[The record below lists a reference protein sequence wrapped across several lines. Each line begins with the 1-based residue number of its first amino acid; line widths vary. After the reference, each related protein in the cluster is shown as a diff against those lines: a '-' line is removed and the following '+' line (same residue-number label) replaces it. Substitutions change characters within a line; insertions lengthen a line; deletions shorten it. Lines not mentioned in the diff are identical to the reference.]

1 MFDDG
6 LGYRGMLV
14 FFVLIAVGATA
25 FGGFGVYTVLT
36 GGTTDGQ
43 VETSKLGA
51 FECETFDGDQAVR
64 HQADYGTDRTV
75 LGDSRLESFTATD
88 TGDGYRINITVEGAI
103 LGVSAS
109 QADGTPVSVTRD
121 TNRISIEREAAT
133 PFRLWID
140 SVDDEATVT
149 RSQLDICPPAV

>member
-1 MFDDG
+1 MFGDG
-6 LGYRGMLV
+6 LAYRGLLG
-14 FFVLIAVGATA
+14 FFALMALLATV
-25 FGGFGVYTVLT
+25 FGGFGVYTILT

-43 VETSKLGA
+43 VESNKLGE
-51 FECETFDGDQAVR
+51 FDCETFDGDPAVG

-75 LGDSRLESFTATD
+75 LGDSRLESFNTTD
-88 TGDGYRINITVEGAI
+88 TGDGYRINITVEGAV

-109 QADGTPVSVTRD
+109 QADGTPVSVARD
-121 TNRISIEREAAT
+121 DNRISIEREDAT

-149 RSQLDICPPAV
+149 RSQLDICPPAM